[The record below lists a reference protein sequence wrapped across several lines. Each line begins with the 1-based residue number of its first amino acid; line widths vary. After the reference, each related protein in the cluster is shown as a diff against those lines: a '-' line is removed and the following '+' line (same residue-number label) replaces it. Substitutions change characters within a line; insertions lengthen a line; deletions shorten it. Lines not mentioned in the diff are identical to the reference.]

1 VNKIKV
7 ENGKS
12 TIAKFNKMPML
23 FVSVRIFQV
32 YNYCHFLTFEM
43 WSFLYQAIKTLFFFS
58 SKKIKI
64 FLPTK
69 LSTKESIWL
78 GVFIET
84 IEPFMDIWGDGG
96 ESERAKKINRKRR

>member
-1 VNKIKV
+1 V
-7 ENGKS
+7 E
-12 TIAKFNKMPML
+12 FL
-23 FVSVRIFQV
+23 VSG
-32 YNYCHFLTFEM
+32 
-43 WSFLYQAIKTLFFFS
+43 YQNSFFFS